1 MLFLYDQCSHHG
13 EDWSDIDT
21 VILSVPRVQKGNWF
35 CLYDPWSHRARV
47 RSNIFNVSTKSQEKT
62 TVVLYM
68 INVPTLE
75 EIGLVLILI
84 EKIINAI
91 YSITVRILEKSD
103 LEIILPVQEHRE
115 DTGVVIYIMFLPRR
129 R

>member
-1 MLFLYDQCSHHG
+1 MEKIGLIL
-13 EDWSDIDT
+13 
-21 VILSVPRVQKGNWF
+21 ILSFCQCQEYRKDNWF
-35 CLYDPWSHRARV
+35 CLYEPWSHRARV

-84 EKIINAI
+84 EKIINAV

-103 LEIILPVQEHRE
+103 LEIILPVQEHTE

>member
-1 MLFLYDQCSHHG
+1 
-13 EDWSDIDT
+13 
-21 VILSVPRVQKGNWF
+21 
-35 CLYDPWSHRARV
+35 
-47 RSNIFNVSTKSQEKT
+47 
-62 TVVLYM
+62 M

-84 EKIINAI
+84 EKIINAV
-91 YSITVRILEKSD
+91 YSITVRILEKSN

>member
-1 MLFLYDQCSHHG
+1 MIHG
-13 EDWSDIDT
+13 LTE
-21 VILSVPRVQKGNWF
+21 
-35 CLYDPWSHRARV
+35 HARV

-62 TVVLYM
+62 TVVLYK
-68 INVPTLE
+68 INIPTLE

-84 EKIINAI
+84 EKIINAV